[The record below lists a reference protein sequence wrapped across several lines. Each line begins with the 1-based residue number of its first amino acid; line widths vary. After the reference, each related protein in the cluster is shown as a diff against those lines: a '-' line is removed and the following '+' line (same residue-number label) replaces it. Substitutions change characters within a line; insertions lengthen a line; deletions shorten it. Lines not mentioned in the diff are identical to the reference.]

1 MKFAREAFEFIDDLE
16 RLVTIDAVMNATQR
30 MLNRFGF
37 EHFSFSGLPRN
48 SASMPRAVLAHR
60 IPPELFKLYVER
72 RYVDVDPVMRMLRRT
87 TEPFKWIDVP
97 YHRERE
103 RRGAEVMALVADFG
117 LSQGFFVPTPSA
129 NGTYGNVWMAGPAP
143 ELTARN
149 RAALHFMALYAFDRV
164 HRLVGRL
171 PVQTCTLTAREREV
185 LAWTASGKS
194 AWEIGE
200 ILSIGKRTVD
210 EHAQTAVHKLGAA
223 NKIQAVVF
231 AIRDGLIDI

>member
-1 MKFAREAFEFIDDLE
+1 MRFAREAFEFIESLE

-103 RRGAEVMALVADFG
+103 RKGAEVMALVADF
-117 LSQGFFVPTPSA
+117 
-129 NGTYGNVWMAGPAP
+129 
-143 ELTARN
+143 
-149 RAALHFMALYAFDRV
+149 
-164 HRLVGRL
+164 
-171 PVQTCTLTAREREV
+171 
-185 LAWTASGKS
+185 
-194 AWEIGE
+194 
-200 ILSIGKRTVD
+200 
-210 EHAQTAVHKLGAA
+210 
-223 NKIQAVVF
+223 
-231 AIRDGLIDI
+231 